1 MTNADEKVDVKS
13 YYESDTSS
21 SSSLYDEEEIPYI
34 VLLQNYTKTAF
45 SRSQV
50 KLFYL
55 HQDFQNLSKT
65 KKYTVN
71 HFNIPQNHNNSYVLK
86 NSHQSRKD

>member
-34 VLLQNYTKTAF
+34 VLLQNYHVV
-45 SRSQV
+45 S
-50 KLFYL
+50 L
-55 HQDFQNLSKT
+55 
-65 KKYTVN
+65 
-71 HFNIPQNHNNSYVLK
+71 
-86 NSHQSRKD
+86 